1 MILKIIG
8 AVCIVLSSAGFGIM
22 TIALHKKEVRCLK
35 NLIFALQFMQCE
47 LQYRMPSLPELCR
60 RTASECEGSL
70 QKVFLGLTYEL
81 EDQISPDVNCCMNSV
96 LSQAK
101 DLPGHTSQCLALLGE
116 NLGRFDLQ
124 GQVLALESV
133 QNECRER
140 LNKLTGN
147 ADVRLRSYQTLGLCC
162 GAAIVILLI

>member
-8 AVCIVLSSAGFGIM
+8 AICIVLSSFGFGMM
-22 TIALHKKEVRCLK
+22 TIALHKKEVRYLK

-60 RTASECEGSL
+60 RTAAECEGGL
-70 QKVFLGLTYEL
+70 QKVFLKLTDEL
-81 EDQISPDVNCCMNSV
+81 EDQISPDVHICMNAV
-96 LSQAK
+96 LSHTK
-101 DLPGHTSQCLALLGE
+101 DLPAQTSQCLALLGE

-124 GQVLALESV
+124 GQILSLESV

-140 LNKLTGN
+140 MNKLTGN

-162 GAAIVILLI
+162 GAALVILLI